1 MPVPCADGRGGA
13 PGMILPLSRKIRL
26 RPTILM
32 LFVLLTVP
40 VFLAIVSITYVS
52 NETIAV
58 SNADTLIGRFRK
70 DAVQNISDM
79 LDPIKSLVRSA
90 AILGGQQP
98 DFYSDNRSL
107 KYLFSI
113 LVHSDKLVSVYVGL
127 EDGSFRQARR
137 MSPNVEVQDKLPP
150 KNTRFAYR
158 WIDPPGNSRPV
169 DHYLFL
175 NENHDEVGASQQET
189 TYDPRPRLWYRKTV
203 QQGRVYITDPDLFA
217 ALGLIGFTIAAP
229 IKVNGKIVGVAA
241 ADLTLEGLSDYLAQ
255 SKISP
260 NTTSY
265 VLNAQ
270 DGVIANSEV
279 AKTYTIS
286 DGQVQLR
293 HIASLDSKLPAVAYN
308 NRPANGDDYSFSY
321 NGNQYVASYT
331 TLPLQMGSKWQ
342 LFIITPLDDFMHK
355 FKAHN
360 AKLLILG
367 LVAIALEI
375 VVIYFL
381 SAALSA
387 PLERLALK
395 VSRIESLTGEEER
408 VRESPIREISVLQ
421 KAIDTLDSTVKSFA
435 AFVPVGLV
443 KQLLESEQKLELGGR
458 SRFLTIF
465 FSDLE
470 AFSTLTEAVP
480 SQSLVTRISAYLEV
494 VTRAVTREL
503 GTIDKFIGDGVM
515 AFWGAPAL
523 LEDHAWHACVA
534 ALRIREELHGLN
546 EEWAKERQKPL
557 NIRIGIHSDAVLVGN
572 IGSKSRMAYTVMG
585 DGVNVASRLEGVN
598 KIYGTRIC
606 ISHSVFR
613 ETGDRLCVR
622 PIDEVMVKG
631 RRGKIPIYELIG
643 AYGAAPELEPDAAAL
658 RLCELTQL
666 AYEALVQENFPLAK
680 ARYKTVLDEF
690 PEDSVA
696 LEIVRRLAATE
707 PARRSHRHASE

>member
-1 MPVPCADGRGGA
+1 
-13 PGMILPLSRKIRL
+13 MIRPLVRKYRI
-26 RPTILM
+26 RPTILT

-52 NETIAV
+52 NETIAR
-58 SNADTLIGRFRK
+58 SNADDLIGRFRGE
-70 DAVQNISDM
+70 AVQNIADM

-90 AILGGQQP
+90 SVVGSQRP
-98 DFYSDNRSL
+98 DFYADNRSL

-113 LVHSDKLVSVYVGL
+113 LDHSDKLVSVYVGL
-127 EDGSFRQARR
+127 QDGSFRQARR
-137 MSPNVEVQDKLPP
+137 MSPNVEVQDRMPP
-150 KNTRFAYR
+150 KDVKYAYR
-158 WIDPPGNSRPV
+158 WIDPPGNLPPV

-175 NENHDEVGASQQET
+175 NANHDEIGSSEQET

-203 QQGRVYITDPDLFA
+203 QQGQIYITDPDIFA
-217 ALGLIGFTIAAP
+217 TLGLIGFTIADP
-229 IKVNGKIVGVAA
+229 IKVDGKIVGVAA
-241 ADLTLEGLSDYLAQ
+241 ADMTLNGLSEYLAH

-265 VLNAQ
+265 ILNAQ
-270 DGVIANSEV
+270 DGVIANSEL
-279 AKTYTIS
+279 AKTYTVN

-293 HIASLDSKLPAVAYN
+293 HIASLESKLPAIAYN
-308 NRPANGDDYSFSY
+308 HRPNDSEKLYYFAYDGK
-321 NGNQYVASYT
+321 QYVASYT
-331 TLPLQMGSKWQ
+331 TLPLDLGSKWQ
-342 LFIITPLDDFMHK
+342 LFIITPLDDFMHV
-355 FKAHN
+355 FKEHN
-360 AKLLILG
+360 TKLLIMG
-367 LVAIALEI
+367 LLAIALEI

-395 VSRIESLTGEEER
+395 VGRIESLSAEEYHSLN
-408 VRESPIREISVLQ
+408 SPIREISVLS
-421 KAIDTLDSTVKSFA
+421 KAIDTLDTTVKSFA

-443 KQLLESEQKLELGGR
+443 KQLLGADQKLELGGR

-480 SQSLVTRISAYLEV
+480 SQSLVARISAYLEV
-494 VTRAVTREL
+494 VTREVTNEL

-534 ALRIREELHGLN
+534 ALRIRGGLNGLN

-585 DGVNVASRLEGVN
+585 DGVNVASRLEGIN
-598 KIYGTRIC
+598 KVYGTRIC
-606 ISHSVFR
+606 ISHAVFR
-613 ETGDRLCVR
+613 EAGDRLCVR

-631 RRGKIPIYELIG
+631 RRSKIPIYELVG
-643 AYGAAPELEPDAAAL
+643 AYGAGPELEPDETAL

-666 AYEALVQENFPLAK
+666 AYEALVQENFTVAM
-680 ARYKTVLDEF
+680 ARYRQVLDEF
-690 PEDSVA
+690 PEDSVS

-707 PARRSHRHASE
+707 SARRIHRQASD

>member
-1 MPVPCADGRGGA
+1 
-13 PGMILPLSRKIRL
+13 MILPLTRKLRI
-26 RPTILM
+26 RPTILA

-52 NETIAV
+52 NETIART
-58 SNADTLIGRFRK
+58 NADDLIGRFRTE
-70 DAVQNISDM
+70 AVHNITDM

-90 AILGGQQP
+90 SVVGSQQP

-107 KYLFSI
+107 KYLLSI
-113 LVHSDKLVSVYVGL
+113 LEHSDKLVSMYIGL
-127 EDGSFRQARR
+127 RDGSFRQARR
-137 MSPNVEVQDKLPP
+137 MSPNVEVQDKMPP
-150 KNTRFAYR
+150 KGVRFAYR
-158 WIDPPGNSRPV
+158 WIEPPGAVPPI

-175 NENHDEVGASQQET
+175 DANHDEIGSSAQET

-203 QQGRVYITDPDLFA
+203 QQGQLTITDPDVFA
-217 ALGLIGFTIAAP
+217 ALGLIGFTIADP
-229 IKVNGKIVGVAA
+229 IKVDGKIFGVAA
-241 ADLTLEGLSDYLAQ
+241 ADMTLDGLSEYLAH

-265 VLNAQ
+265 ILNAQ
-270 DGVIANSEV
+270 DAVIANSSLE
-279 AKTYTIS
+279 KTYTIN

-293 HIASLDSKLPAVAYN
+293 HIASLGNKLPAVAYN
-308 NRPANGDDYSFSY
+308 HRPTDSDQLYYFSY
-321 NGNQYVASYT
+321 EGRQYVASYT
-331 TLPLQMGSKWQ
+331 TLPLQLGSKWQ
-342 LFIITPLDDFMHK
+342 LFIITPLDDFMHA
-355 FKAHN
+355 FKEHN
-360 AKLLILG
+360 TKLLVMG
-367 LVAIALEI
+367 LLAIALEI

-381 SAALSA
+381 SAALSR

-395 VSRIESLTGEEER
+395 VGRIESLSADEYR
-408 VRESPIREISVLQ
+408 SLDSPIREISVLS
-421 KAIDTLDSTVKSFA
+421 KAIDTLDTTVKSFA

-443 KQLLESEQKLELGGR
+443 KQLLGADQKLELGGR

-480 SQSLVTRISAYLEV
+480 SQTLVARISAYLEV
-494 VTRAVTREL
+494 VTRAVTNEF

-534 ALRIREELHGLN
+534 ALRAREELKGLN
-546 EEWAKERQKPL
+546 EEWAKERHKPL

-585 DGVNVASRLEGVN
+585 DGVNVASRLEGIN
-598 KIYGTRIC
+598 KVYGTRIC
-606 ISHSVFR
+606 ISHAVFR
-613 ETGDRLCVR
+613 EAGERLCVR

-631 RRGKIPIYELIG
+631 RRSKIPIYELVG
-643 AYGAAPELEPDAAAL
+643 AYGAGAELEPDASAL
-658 RLCELTQL
+658 QLCELTRR
-666 AYEALVQENFPLAK
+666 AYDALVQENFTVALALYRK
-680 ARYKTVLDEF
+680 VLDEF
-690 PEDSVA
+690 PEDSVS

-707 PARRSHRHASE
+707 STRRIHRQASD

>member
-1 MPVPCADGRGGA
+1 
-13 PGMILPLSRKIRL
+13 MIRPLTRKFRI
-26 RPTILM
+26 RPTILA

-52 NETIAV
+52 NEQIAR
-58 SNADTLIGRFRK
+58 SNADDLIGRFRGE
-70 DAVQNISDM
+70 AVQNITDM
-79 LDPIKSLVRSA
+79 MEPIKSLVRSA
-90 AILGGQQP
+90 SVVGSQQP

-113 LVHSDKLVSVYVGL
+113 LIHSEKVVSVYVGL

-137 MSPNVEVQDKLPP
+137 MSPNAEVQDKMPP
-150 KNTRFAYR
+150 KGVKYAYR
-158 WIDPPGNSRPV
+158 WIDPPGNAPAIDR
-169 DHYLFL
+169 YLFL
-175 NENHDEVGASQQET
+175 DANHDEIGGSEQET

-203 QQGRVYITDPDLFA
+203 QQGQLYITDPDVFA
-217 ALGLIGFTIAAP
+217 ALGLIGFTIADP

-241 ADLTLEGLSDYLAQ
+241 ADMTLNGLSEYLAH

-260 NTTSY
+260 HTTSY
-265 VLNAQ
+265 ILNAQ
-270 DGVIANSEV
+270 DGVIANSELQ
-279 AKTYTIS
+279 KTYTIN

-293 HIASLDSKLPAVAYN
+293 HIASLEDKLPAIAYN
-308 NRPANGDDYSFSY
+308 HRPTNSDQLYYFSY
-321 NGNQYVASYT
+321 DDKPYVASYT
-331 TLPLQMGSKWQ
+331 TLPLELGSKWQ
-342 LFIITPLDDFMHK
+342 LFIITPLDDFTHV
-355 FKAHN
+355 FKEHN
-360 AKLLILG
+360 NKLLIMG
-367 LVAIALEI
+367 LLAIALEI

-395 VSRIESLTGEEER
+395 VGTIENLSSEEYHSLN
-408 VRESPIREISVLQ
+408 SPIREISVLS

-443 KQLLESEQKLELGGR
+443 KQLLGADHKLELGGR

-480 SQSLVTRISAYLEV
+480 SQSLVARISAYLEV
-494 VTRAVTREL
+494 VTRAVTNEF

-534 ALRIREELHGLN
+534 ALRIRGELNGLN

-572 IGSKSRMAYTVMG
+572 IGSMSRMAYTVMG
-585 DGVNVASRLEGVN
+585 DGVNVASRLEGIN
-598 KIYGTRIC
+598 KVYGTRIC
-606 ISHSVFR
+606 ISHAVFR
-613 ETGDRLCVR
+613 EAGERLCVR

-631 RRGKIPIYELIG
+631 RRSKIPIYELVG
-643 AYGAAPELEPDAAAL
+643 AYGAGSDLEPDATAL
-658 RLCELTQL
+658 QLCELTQR
-666 AYEALVQENFPLAK
+666 AYEALVQENFTLAL
-680 ARYKTVLDEF
+680 ALYKEVLDAF
-690 PEDSVA
+690 PEDSVS

-707 PARRSHRHASE
+707 STRRIHRQASN